1 VGLAAVKSVSAGE
14 GLQGEG
20 GEEGSPRKAVVG
32 PPAPSAELDRVDIW
46 LLAMRPKT
54 LPAAMAPVLAGT
66 GLAIHDGVFNALP
79 ALAAMVGA
87 LLIQI
92 GTNLANDYSDFR
104 RGADTHERLGPT
116 RVTQAGLLQPEE
128 VKRGAMVALGA
139 AFLVGIYLVAVGGWP
154 IVIIGLASLVCAVA
168 YTGGPFPLAYN
179 YLGDVFVFLFF
190 GLVAVG
196 GTYWVQAGFL
206 SPAAILVGSGVGALA
221 TAILVVNNLRDL
233 ETDARAG
240 KKTLATLLGVQGTR
254 IQYMALLFM
263 AWHVPPAGVA
273 LYGWSSWTFLAVA
286 ALVMGGLV
294 PLRRVIAF
302 QDPRELNNALAGT
315 ARLTGLYGAL
325 LALGLMLGS
334 GTAAP

>member
-1 VGLAAVKSVSAGE
+1 
-14 GLQGEG
+14 
-20 GEEGSPRKAVVG
+20 
-32 PPAPSAELDRVDIW
+32 
-46 LLAMRPKT
+46 
-54 LPAAMAPVLAGT
+54 
-66 GLAIHDGVFNALP
+66 
-79 ALAAMVGA
+79 
-87 LLIQI
+87 
-92 GTNLANDYSDFR
+92 
-104 RGADTHERLGPT
+104 
-116 RVTQAGLLQPEE
+116 
-128 VKRGAMVALGA
+128 
-139 AFLVGIYLVAVGGWP
+139 
-154 IVIIGLASLVCAVA
+154 
-168 YTGGPFPLAYN
+168 
-179 YLGDVFVFLFF
+179 
-190 GLVAVG
+190 
-196 GTYWVQAGFL
+196 
-206 SPAAILVGSGVGALA
+206 
-221 TAILVVNNLRDL
+221 VNNLRDL

-240 KKTLATLLGVQGTR
+240 KKTLATLLGVRGTR

>member
-1 VGLAAVKSVSAGE
+1 VRSLSAGD

-20 GEEGSPRKAVVG
+20 GEEASPREGVVTAA
-32 PPAPSAELDRVDIW
+32 APSPELDRADIW
-46 LLAMRPKT
+46 ILAMRPRT

-87 LLIQI
+87 ILIQI
-92 GTNLANDYSDFR
+92 GTNLANDYSDFK

-139 AFLVGIYLVAVGGWP
+139 AFVVGIYLVAVGGWP
-154 IVIIGLASLVCAVA
+154 IVVIGLASLVCAVA

-206 SPAAILVGSGVGALA
+206 SPAALLVGSGVGALA

-240 KKTLATLLGVQGTR
+240 KRTLATLLGVRGTR

-302 QDPRELNNALAGT
+302 QDPRELNTALAGT

-325 LALGLMLGS
+325 LALGLMLGT
-334 GTAAP
+334 GAGGP

>member
-1 VGLAAVKSVSAGE
+1 MGDGRGPGAG
-14 GLQGEG
+14 
-20 GEEGSPRKAVVG
+20 A
-32 PPAPSAELDRVDIW
+32 APSVTPAVGAPSPALDRVDIW
-46 LLAMRPKT
+46 FLAIRPKT

-66 GLAIHDGVFNALP
+66 GLAVHDGVFNALP

-87 LLIQI
+87 ILIQI
-92 GTNLANDYSDFR
+92 GTNLANDYSDFK

-116 RVTQAGLLQPEE
+116 RVTQAGLLEPEA
-128 VKRGAMVALGA
+128 VKRGALVALGA

-154 IVIIGLASLVCAVA
+154 IVVIGLASLVCAVA

-179 YLGDVFVFLFF
+179 YLGDVFVFVFF

-196 GTYWVQAGFL
+196 GTYWVQAGVL
-206 SPAAILVGSGVGALA
+206 SPAALLVGSGVGALA
-221 TAILVVNNLRDL
+221 TAILVVNNLRDR

-240 KKTLATLLGVQGTR
+240 KRTLATLLGLRGTR
-254 IQYMALLFM
+254 IQYMALLFV
-263 AWHVPPAGVA
+263 AWHVPPVGVA

-286 ALVMGGLV
+286 ALVMGGLM

-302 QDPRELNNALAGT
+302 QDPRELNPALAGT

-325 LALGLMLGS
+325 LALGLML
-334 GTAAP
+334 A